1 MPVVTFGRQRNTE
14 PSGEVNRDRISDPLH
29 RGRSTPSSGD
39 VARRLKITARWARLR
54 KSPETFGTMETAT
67 RGRKQKWRLKEAEG
81 LGRKWRI
88 EETERRELHES
99 DQGLDLGHGLNPGRK
114 VRRIDQAMKGSPEI
128 VPAKIRKK
136 PCLGRVFFVLK
147 FIPGKLNYSN

>member
-1 MPVVTFGRQRNTE
+1 
-14 PSGEVNRDRISDPLH
+14 
-29 RGRSTPSSGD
+29 
-39 VARRLKITARWARLR
+39 
-54 KSPETFGTMETAT
+54 METAT
-67 RGRKQKWRLKEAEG
+67 RSRKQKWRLKEAEG

-114 VRRIDQAMKGSPEI
+114 VRRIDQAMEGSPEI

-136 PCLGRVFFVLK
+136 PCLGRVFFVLN
-147 FIPGKLNYSN
+147 FIPGKLNYSD

>member
-1 MPVVTFGRQRNTE
+1 
-14 PSGEVNRDRISDPLH
+14 
-29 RGRSTPSSGD
+29 
-39 VARRLKITARWARLR
+39 
-54 KSPETFGTMETAT
+54 METAT

-114 VRRIDQAMKGSPEI
+114 VRRIDQAMEGTS
-128 VPAKIRKK
+128 
-136 PCLGRVFFVLK
+136 LGT
-147 FIPGKLNYSN
+147 Y

>member
-1 MPVVTFGRQRNTE
+1 
-14 PSGEVNRDRISDPLH
+14 
-29 RGRSTPSSGD
+29 
-39 VARRLKITARWARLR
+39 
-54 KSPETFGTMETAT
+54 METAT

-114 VRRIDQAMKGSPEI
+114 VRRIDQAMEGSPEI
-128 VPAKIRKK
+128 VPAKSERN
-136 PCLGRVFFVLK
+136 PALAGFFL
-147 FIPGKLNYSN
+147 F